1 MIETITF
8 KDKTYPKFQS
18 IGMGSQYAIPYAKH
32 VCVGEGYDII
42 IKDYMVDKGYK
53 KIFVSEIDLN
63 NAFMVMGEK

>member
-32 VCVGEGYDII
+32 VCVGEGYDI
-42 IKDYMVDKGYK
+42 DKGYK